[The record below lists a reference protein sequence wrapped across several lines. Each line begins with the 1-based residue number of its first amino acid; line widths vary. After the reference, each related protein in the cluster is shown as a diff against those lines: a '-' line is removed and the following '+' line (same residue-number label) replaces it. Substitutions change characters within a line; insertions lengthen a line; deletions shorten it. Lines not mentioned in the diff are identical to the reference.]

1 MKKTIL
7 CTTWLAIVMI
17 AILPAKVFSQWNQAQ
32 WVVNKYEPY
41 VYNFV
46 FNGSN
51 EALAYRLLRPINF
64 DATKKYPVVITL
76 HGASGFNKVNANDY
90 NINNLRAVNGQFAID
105 SIRIAH
111 PTYVICLQAI
121 KFPDGSTDMWSRK
134 HLAGAK
140 QIIASLPNVDINR
153 IYLMGQSA
161 GGFGVNNFLN
171 YDANYFAAAIACSAE
186 GNKISVTNRDK
197 LKYFNLWT
205 LHGDNDNVIP
215 YSGDV
220 ELFDYM
226 KGINALMKFT
236 TFIDRGHST
245 EELMVGNYSTTG
257 KISISDTD
265 PNTGIITSRIYD
277 YTTQYAGTGSDPESN
292 TLDWLFSKNK
302 IFTEPIKAYRIS
314 TGINVD
320 WATILEINCDRFE
333 LERSTNN
340 NNADFKKI
348 ASIKGQINSNA
359 NRLYSIFDA
368 QPNVGVNYYRIKQ
381 INLDGTFNYSKVL
394 SANYEYFEIKIAP
407 NPVSNLLTILTSL
420 PIEKIEIL
428 NAVGQVVKNYLG
440 YKLILDVQSLAKGSY
455 YLKMYVKDQQVI
467 TKQFSK
473 F

>member
-1 MKKTIL
+1 
-7 CTTWLAIVMI
+7 MI
-17 AILPAKVFSQWNQAQ
+17 TLLPAKVFSQWNQPQ

-46 FNGSN
+46 YNGTN

-64 DATKKYPVVITL
+64 DASKKYPVVITL
-76 HGASGFNKVNANDY
+76 HGASGFNKVTANDY

-153 IYLMGQSA
+153 IYVMGQSA
-161 GGFGVNNFLN
+161 GGFGVNNFIG
-171 YDANYFAAAIACSAE
+171 YDANYLAAAIACSAE
-186 GNKISVTNRDK
+186 GNKISLTNRDK

-215 YSGDV
+215 YNSDV

-245 EELMVGNYSTTG
+245 EELLVDYYGTTG

-265 PNTGIITSRIYD
+265 PVTGIITSRLYD
-277 YTTQYAGTGSDPESN
+277 YKTEYAGTGSDPETN
-292 TLDWLFSKNK
+292 TLDWMFSKNK
-302 IFTEPIKAYRIS
+302 IFTEPLKAYRIS
-314 TGINVD
+314 DGINVD
-320 WATILEINCDRFE
+320 WATTSEINFDRFE
-333 LERSTNN
+333 LERSTN
-340 NNADFKKI
+340 ALDFKKI
-348 ASIKGQINSNA
+348 GTVKGQISSNTY
-359 NRLYSIFDA
+359 RPYSIFDG

-381 INLDGTFNYSKVL
+381 INLDGTYNYSRVV
-394 SANYEYFEIKIAP
+394 SANFEYFQIKILP
-407 NPVSNLLTILTSL
+407 NPVSNLLTIVTSL
-420 PIEKIEIL
+420 TIDKIEIL
-428 NAVGQVVKNYLG
+428 NTIGQVMKSFSGSNLT
-440 YKLILDVQSLAKGSY
+440 LNVQSIAKGYY
-455 YLKMYVKDQQVI
+455 YLKIYIKDQQVI

-473 F
+473 I